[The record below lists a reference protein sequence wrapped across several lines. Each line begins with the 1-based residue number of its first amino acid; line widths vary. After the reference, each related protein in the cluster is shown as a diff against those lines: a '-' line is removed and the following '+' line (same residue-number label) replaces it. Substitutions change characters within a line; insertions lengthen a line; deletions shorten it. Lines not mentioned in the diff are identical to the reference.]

1 MLLICNFAK
10 LVLLKIINILSL
22 LFCIVFY
29 NNIQAQCVGSQT
41 SSMSPVGPYSP
52 GQVVT
57 VTYTLSSFSQLNS
70 NWIIAFDIDYGIG
83 WSSISPVS
91 APGNPGGSGGSWI
104 WDAQNTYPNGLN
116 FGPGYRFQNN
126 GNSNYGTF
134 SDGPFTLSFQLV
146 VGSSCVSQDLSID
159 LNVLGDCQ
167 TGGWNGGGCCIDP
180 PYSVYTGNSIPTNNN
195 ISILDNTLDISCYGS
210 SDGSISLNISSGI
223 SPFTYDWSNGF
234 ITAAINNLIAG
245 SYDVIVTDAA
255 GCSAALNN
263 ILINE
268 PLEIQISSITSPLS
282 CYGSSDGSIFLNIF
296 SGISPFTYDWSN
308 GETTA
313 SINNLSVG
321 SYDVIVTDATGCIA
335 TLNNIIINEPLEIQ
349 ISSNTSAI
357 SCYGSADGSISL
369 NISSGVS
376 PFTYAWSN
384 SATTASINNLTAGS
398 YDVIVTDATGC
409 SAALNII
416 INQASTLV
424 YVLNTNDATCF
435 GSSDGNAS
443 IDLQASPT
451 PTGTVSTLS
460 YCSSNPNP
468 NLAGPYTN
476 IEQVQLN
483 GDNND
488 IYNNTSNATDFYE
501 DYSATMYA
509 DITEGLTYS
518 LNIAINDMSGTAS
531 YSGGVRVFIDFNID
545 GDFTDL
551 GEDIGIVPT
560 PANLGVMVP
569 ISFTVP
575 TTGFY
580 GATRMRIVCQDQNS
594 IISSNDIGPCDS
606 PAGFNMPYFG
616 ATEDYSIVLNNPVLS
631 ATYLWSTNQTNDS
644 IFGLSAGNYSV
655 TITDDNGCLTIENF
669 TISSAIAITVSADFD
684 QLLCEGIFPNP
695 LSALGSTSGNNYS
708 WTPASDF
715 VNATNQSPV
724 FSNALITTT
733 SYMVTFT
740 DFNGCV
746 ATDSVTI
753 TVFPIL
759 TTDPI
764 NHN

>member
-1 MLLICNFAK
+1 
-10 LVLLKIINILSL
+10 

-41 SSMSPVGPYSP
+41 ASMSPVGPYSA

-57 VTYTLSSFSQLNS
+57 VTYTLSSFTQLNI
-70 NWIIAFDIDYGIG
+70 NWIIAFDIDYGVG

-104 WDAQNTYPNGLN
+104 WDTQNTYPSGLN

-126 GNSNYGTF
+126 GNANWGT
-134 SDGPFTLSFQLV
+134 SSTGPFTLSFQLV
-146 VGSSCVSQDLSID
+146 VGNSCTAEDLSID

-167 TGGWNGGGCCIDP
+167 TGGWNNGSCCTDP
-180 PYSVYTGNSIPTNNN
+180 SYSVYTGNSIPINNN
-195 ISILDNTLDISCYGS
+195 ISILDNTSDISCYGS
-210 SDGSISLNISSGI
+210 SDGSISLNISSGV
-223 SPFTYDWSNGF
+223 SPFTYSWSNGF
-234 ITAAINNLIAG
+234 ITA
-245 SYDVIVTDAA
+245 
-255 GCSAALNN
+255 
-263 ILINE
+263 
-268 PLEIQISSITSPLS
+268 
-282 CYGSSDGSIFLNIF
+282 
-296 SGISPFTYDWSN
+296 
-308 GETTA
+308 
-313 SINNLSVG
+313 SINNLSAG
-321 SYDVIVTDATGCIA
+321 SYDVIVTDATGCSA

-357 SCYGSADGSISL
+357 SCYGSSDGSISL
-369 NISSGVS
+369 NITSGNS
-376 PFTYAWSN
+376 PFTYSWSN
-384 SATTASINNLTAGS
+384 GATTASINNLSAGS

-409 SAALNII
+409 SAALNNMIINEPLEIQISSNTSPISCYGFSDGSISLNITSGISPFTYSWSNGATTASINNLSAGPYDVIVTDATGCSTTLNII

-424 YVLNTNDATCF
+424 YVLNTNDETCF

-451 PTGTVSTLS
+451 PTGTVSLLS
-460 YCSSNPNP
+460 YCASNPAP
-468 NLAGPYTN
+468 GLTGQASTI
-476 IEQVQLN
+476 IEEVILI

-488 IYNNTSNATDFYE
+488 IYNNTSGISDFYE
-501 DYSATMYA
+501 DYSTTMYA

-518 LNIAINDMSGTAS
+518 LDISINDISGSGS

-575 TTGFY
+575 NTGFY
-580 GATRMRIVCQDQNS
+580 GATRMRVVCQDQYS
-594 IISSNDIGPCDS
+594 IASSNDIGSCDS
-606 PAGFNMPYFG
+606 PTGSNMPYFG
-616 ATEDYSIVLNNPVLS
+616 ATEDYSIVLNNSNVN
-631 ATYLWSTNQTNDS
+631 ATFLWSTGQITDS

-669 TISSAIAITVSADFD
+669 TISSATAITVLAAFD

-695 LSALGSTSGNNYS
+695 LLALGSTAGNNYS

-715 VNATNQSPV
+715 VNATIQNPV
-724 FSNALITTT
+724 FSNAISTTT

-753 TVFPIL
+753 TVFPTL

>member
-1 MLLICNFAK
+1 M
-10 LVLLKIINILSL
+10 
-22 LFCIVFY
+22 FCIVFY
-29 NNIQAQCVGSQT
+29 NNIQGQCVGSQT
-41 SSMSPVGPYSP
+41 ASMSPAGPYSA

-57 VTYTLSSFSQLNS
+57 VTYTLSSFNQLNI
-70 NWIIAFDIDYGIG
+70 NWIIAFDIDYGVG
-83 WSSISPVS
+83 WSSISQVS

-104 WDAQNTYPNGLN
+104 WDTQNTYPSGLN

-126 GNSNYGTF
+126 GNANWGT
-134 SDGPFTLSFQLV
+134 SSTGPFTLSFQLV
-146 VGSSCVSQDLSID
+146 VGSSCTAADLSID
-159 LNVLGDCQ
+159 LNVFGDCQ
-167 TGGWNGGGCCIDP
+167 TGGWNNGSCCTDP
-180 PYSVYTGNSIPTNNN
+180 SYSVYTGNSIPTNNN

-234 ITAAINNLIAG
+234 ITAAINNLI
-245 SYDVIVTDAA
+245 
-255 GCSAALNN
+255 
-263 ILINE
+263 
-268 PLEIQISSITSPLS
+268 
-282 CYGSSDGSIFLNIF
+282 
-296 SGISPFTYDWSN
+296 
-308 GETTA
+308 
-313 SINNLSVG
+313 
-321 SYDVIVTDATGCIA
+321 
-335 TLNNIIINEPLEIQ
+335 
-349 ISSNTSAI
+349 
-357 SCYGSADGSISL
+357 
-369 NISSGVS
+369 
-376 PFTYAWSN
+376 
-384 SATTASINNLTAGS
+384 AGS

-753 TVFPIL
+753 TVFPTL

>member
-1 MLLICNFAK
+1 LR
-10 LVLLKIINILSL
+10 KIIKISSF

-41 SSMSPVGPYSP
+41 ASMSPAGPYSA

-57 VTYTLSSFSQLNS
+57 VTYTLSSFTQLNV
-70 NWIIAFDIDYGIG
+70 NWIIAFDIDYGVG

-104 WDAQNTYPNGLN
+104 WDAQNTYPSGLN

-126 GNSNYGTF
+126 GNANWGT
-134 SDGPFTLSFQLV
+134 SSTGPFTLSFQLV
-146 VGSSCVSQDLSID
+146 VGSSCTAADLSID
-159 LNVLGDCQ
+159 LNVFGDCQ
-167 TGGWNGGGCCIDP
+167 TGGWNNGSCCTDP
-180 PYSVYTGNSIPTNNN
+180 AYSVYTGNSIPTNNN
-195 ISILDNTLDISCYGS
+195 ISILDNSSDISCYGS

-223 SPFTYDWSNGF
+223 SPFTYNWSNGF
-234 ITAAINNLIAG
+234 ITASINNLIAG
-245 SYDVIVTDAA
+245 SYDVIVTDAV

-263 ILINE
+263 IIINE
-268 PLEIQISSITSPLS
+268 PLEIQIASNTSPLS
-282 CYGSSDGSIFLNIF
+282 CYGYSDGSISLNIA

-369 NISSGVS
+369 NISSGIS
-376 PFTYAWSN
+376 PFTYSWSN
-384 SATTASINNLTAGS
+384 GATTASINNLSAGS
-398 YDVIVTDATGC
+398 YDVIVNDATGC
-409 SAALNII
+409 SASLNII

-451 PTGTVSTLS
+451 PTGTVSTLT
-460 YCSSNPNP
+460 YCASNPSNSTQ
-468 NLAGPYTN
+468 LATI
-476 IEQVQLN
+476 IEEVQLS
-483 GDNND
+483 GDNNS
-488 IYNNTSNATDFYE
+488 ITNNSAGVNDFYE
-501 DYSATMYA
+501 DYTASMYA
-509 DITEGLTYS
+509 DITEGQSYT
-518 LNIAINDMSGTAS
+518 INVTLGDLSGTNS
-531 YSGGVRVFIDFNID
+531 YLGGAKVFIDYNID
-545 GDFTDL
+545 GDFNDP
-551 GEDIGIVPT
+551 GEDIGIIPVQASAGILVP
-560 PANLGVMVP
+560 L
-569 ISFTVP
+569 SFIVP
-575 TTGFY
+575 TTGSY
-580 GATRMRIVCQDQNS
+580 GPTRIRVVCQSAYDFTTP
-594 IISSNDIGPCDS
+594 NDIGPCES
-606 PAGFNMPYFG
+606 PVVGSWVNPWFG
-616 ATEDYSIVLNNPVLS
+616 ATEDYSIVLNSPNIN
-631 ATYLWSTNQTNDS
+631 ATYLWSTGQTNDS

-669 TISSAIAITVSADFD
+669 TILSATAITVSADFD
-684 QLLCEGIFPNP
+684 QLLCEGILPNP
-695 LSALGSTSGNNYS
+695 LLALGSTSGNNYS
-708 WTPASDF
+708 WTPAADF
-715 VNATNQSPV
+715 VNATNQNPV
-724 FSNALITTT
+724 FSNAISTTT
-733 SYMVTFT
+733 SYEVTFT
-740 DFNGCV
+740 DFNGCI